1 MLVVLLSLV
10 GYNEVW
16 GGDREI
22 LHKNPHVCGLSG
34 CTHLV
39 ESAVP

>member
-1 MLVVLLSLV
+1 MFVVLLSLV
-10 GYNEVW
+10 GYNEGR

-22 LHKNPHVCGLSG
+22 LHKNPVCGLSG

>member
-16 GGDREI
+16 GGGQGDFTQKSPRLWPFG
-22 LHKNPHVCGLSG
+22 LHPPG
-34 CTHLV
+34 
-39 ESAVP
+39 